1 MTLDQSNLTTEEM
14 NNLLVELGESK
25 FYPAILKYVFE
36 RDRLVIDGIRAVDP
50 FKNPTEVA
58 RNQGITIGL
67 FDLRD
72 YIELLKA
79 RRAKVEGEKAND

>member
-1 MTLDQSNLTTEEM
+1 MTLNHDNLTTEEM
-14 NNLLVELGESK
+14 NDLLVELGDSK
-25 FYPAILKYVFE
+25 YYQAILKYVFE
-36 RDRLVIDGIRAVDP
+36 RDRLVIDGIRAIDP

-72 YIELLKA
+72 YIQLLKA
-79 RRAKVEGEKAND
+79 RRDKVEEAGE